1 MAGKLGA
8 LVTLA
13 IGRNAVR
20 QLPGDLLSLPSL
32 GIVLAGD
39 NRIEAV
45 PRQILQVGI
54 TPRCVSD
61 LNLNRNSACMSRQHR
76 R

>member
-1 MAGKLGA
+1 MTFLSLAMAGKLGA

-32 GIVLAGD
+32 GVLLAGD
-39 NRIEAV
+39 NHIEAV
-45 PRQILQVGI
+45 PRQILQVRAQI
-54 TPRCVSD
+54 WRHSTTSP
-61 LNLNRNSACMSRQHR
+61 
-76 R
+76 